1 MKMFLVAL
9 AALTLG
15 TASAQTVALKHDE
28 GTGTV
33 QVKRDPK
40 RLVVLDEQALDL
52 IYALGLGDRV
62 VGLGSAVIEPS
73 QLTAGGFIKPEVLK
87 SGYLARGKLNNP
99 RFVGNWTSP
108 NLETILTLKPDL
120 IVRSTWE
127 GNQNYD
133 KLSRIAPTAGFREDA
148 PGFWQKSLRDL
159 ARVFGRQAQ
168 AERVIKEAADTNR
181 ANARKLAAAGVFKKY
196 PKVVVISPFAGGGN
210 WLYTSVRLIDD
221 LRALGFKDGLKAP
234 TTTLGVGTQISDEAL
249 LNLDKQTLVVI
260 MPPAGQYNGG
270 DAFMKSPVGQRLKG
284 QSVIYNL
291 ESSSPWAGPIVSMRN
306 SNDVTRLIL
315 EAVKEQK

>member
-1 MKMFLVAL
+1 MKMFLVSL
-9 AALTLG
+9 AVLTLG
-15 TASAQTVALKHDE
+15 AASAQTIALKHDE

-133 KLSRIAPTAGFREDA
+133 KLSRIAPTAGFSRGC
-148 PGFWQKSLRDL
+148 PRLL
-159 ARVFGRQAQ
+159 AKESARSRPRVWPSGTGRACHQGGRGHEPRQCAQ
-168 AERVIKEAADTNR
+168 
-181 ANARKLAAAGVFKKY
+181 
-196 PKVVVISPFAGGGN
+196 AGGGR
-210 WLYTSVRLIDD
+210 RL
-221 LRALGFKDGLKAP
+221 
-234 TTTLGVGTQISDEAL
+234 
-249 LNLDKQTLVVI
+249 
-260 MPPAGQYNGG
+260 
-270 DAFMKSPVGQRLKG
+270 
-284 QSVIYNL
+284 
-291 ESSSPWAGPIVSMRN
+291 
-306 SNDVTRLIL
+306 
-315 EAVKEQK
+315 QKVP